1 MHWIKTN
8 LLMNHYFLRTDRLI
22 LRKLREEDFP
32 DYAAYAVDD
41 EMSRMMG
48 RALLKTEADIRQNF
62 NWLKDHEPRCYGLVE
77 QNSHCLIG
85 NLSICSVP
93 APLVAL
99 PSLRGKNGRTLSF
112 CICREYQHNGY
123 ASEAVRAV
131 AEELFQAEQMD
142 FVQCGCYSFNL
153 PSLKLQEQLGF
164 RFLSSL
170 SVPTPEGTVKTI
182 ENILWNPNRPRCGMR

>member
-1 MHWIKTN
+1 
-8 LLMNHYFLRTDRLI
+8 MNHYFLRTDRLI

-32 DYAAYAVDD
+32 DYAVYAVDD

-85 NLSICSVP
+85 NLSICSRSP
-93 APLVAL
+93 CRS
-99 PSLRGKNGRTLSF
+99 SLAAGKEWADAFLL
-112 CICREYQHNGY
+112 Y
-123 ASEAVRAV
+123 
-131 AEELFQAEQMD
+131 
-142 FVQCGCYSFNL
+142 L